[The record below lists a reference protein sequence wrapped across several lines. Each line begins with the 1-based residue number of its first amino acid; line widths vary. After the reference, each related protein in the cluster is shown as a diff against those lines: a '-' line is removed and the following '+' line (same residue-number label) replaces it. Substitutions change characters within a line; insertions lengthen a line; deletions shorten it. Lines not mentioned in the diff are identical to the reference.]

1 MKNML
6 ALAISVAAGAHV
18 KQTDKGGNAYILHPL
33 RMMMRL
39 RTSDEELMSI
49 AVLHDT
55 VEDSDVTIDSLW
67 ELGFSKRV
75 LDAVECLTKKNGENY
90 DDFIV
95 RCATNLDATIVKLED
110 LRDNSDIT
118 RLKGLSDKDT
128 ARLAKYNR
136 AYTFLTGVLESR
148 RNAGYLVADCLA

>member
-6 ALAISVAAGAHV
+6 ALAISVAADAHV
-18 KQTDKGGNAYILHPL
+18 KQTDEGGNAYILHPL